1 LQEVREKRGNEL
13 RMYAQAQDVEKQLKS
28 LRVKLRAA
36 QNREDTGREKELKER
51 MNKVQEQFNKMFEQK
66 VK

>member
-1 LQEVREKRGNEL
+1 L
-13 RMYAQAQDVEKQLKS
+13 RMYAQAQDVERQLKS

-51 MNKVQEQFNKMFEQK
+51 MNKVQEQFNKKFEQN